1 MMRSEI
7 ARFLVAGG
15 AAALLNW
22 LARIGLSQVLPL
34 TAAILLAYTIGMFAG
49 FVLYRHFVFAGA
61 HEHAGSN
68 TLGRQIMTFLGV
80 NLAGAGV
87 VVLATLAL
95 SAALAAILPAMPTA
109 VLEALAHGAAIGIGA
124 VSNYFGH
131 RLLTFSTPVL
141 QSR

>member
-34 TAAILLAYTIGMFAG
+34 TAAILLAYTIGMLAG
-49 FVLYRHFVFAGA
+49 FVLYRHFVFASA